1 MIKVNVK
8 VNNLKLNSMIKKQR
22 TAYAGL
28 PVRGLTEFKR
38 LTPIGQPS
46 SWKSKPPANYIP
58 GNARASTSLRGNNIE
73 GDYAYAQR
81 LDNNWSK
88 QTRGKGIVAPFT
100 KWWIQ
105 QIKKIA
111 RMK

>member
-8 VNNLKLNSMIKKQR
+8 IDNTKLNSMIKKQR
-22 TAYAGL
+22 SAYAVL
-28 PVRGLTEFKR
+28 PARGLAQFKI
-38 LTPIGQPS
+38 LTPIDT
-46 SWKSKPPANYIP
+46 
-58 GNARASTSLRGNNIE
+58 GNARANTSLKNNSIE

-81 LDNNWSK
+81 LDKNWSK

-100 KWWIQ
+100 KWWVQ